1 MALLITLTF
10 VFTPSVYVLADAGQ
24 ARIQGEYCYQYGDSE
39 SLMIAKEISYAM
51 ALRKAIETYK
61 TFISSTSIVKDFKL
75 KKDIIEAIASGYVDN
90 IKIIKQEV
98 KGRTVCTT
106 LIGYVNPDAVKSII
120 SRKVEKVRKTKRK
133 EFKGI
138 LSNDWIKILNI
149 KSKIMTNPFLD
160 LVSPKVS
167 RKQIEDLIGKLD
179 TRTSISIDILYQ
191 AKQPISSQSLK
202 IIVDC
207 FDKDGNPMEGTYAI
221 VPSGYLALA
230 TGEVRR
236 TEISLP
242 YGTVSYEIR
251 LK

>member
-1 MALLITLTF
+1 MKIRPICTIALLITLTF
-10 VFTPSVYVLADAGQ
+10 VFTPSVYVLAKAGQ

-90 IKIIKQEV
+90 IKIIKQDI

-133 EFKGI
+133 EFKGLVSNNALKI
-138 LSNDWIKILNI
+138 LSIK
-149 KSKIMTNPFLD
+149 KSGQELF
-160 LVSPKVS
+160 
-167 RKQIEDLIGKLD
+167 
-179 TRTSISIDILYQ
+179 ILYQ
-191 AKQPISSQSLK
+191 AKREIKSYSSLVQEPIM
-202 IIVDC
+202 VDC
-207 FDKDGNPMEGTYAI
+207 FDGKGNPMPGKSTK
-221 VPSGYLALA
+221 VPSYGTIYK
-230 TGEVRR
+230 GEVREA
-236 TEISLP
+236 EIVLP
-242 YGTVSYEIR
+242 SGTMSYEVR
-251 LK
+251 LRHY

>member
-1 MALLITLTF
+1 MKIRPICTIVLLITLTF
-10 VFTPSVYVLADAGQ
+10 VFTPSVYVLAKAGQ

-90 IKIIKQEV
+90 IKIIKQDV

-133 EFKGI
+133 EFKGLVSNRNVKI
-138 LSNDWIKILNI
+138 LS
-149 KSKIMTNPFLD
+149 
-160 LVSPKVS
+160 V
-167 RKQIEDLIGKLD
+167 RKKHAFSNSYWLI
-179 TRTSISIDILYQ
+179 S
-191 AKQPISSQSLK
+191 A
-202 IIVDC
+202 
-207 FDKDGNPMEGTYAI
+207 
-221 VPSGYLALA
+221 
-230 TGEVRR
+230 
-236 TEISLP
+236 
-242 YGTVSYEIR
+242 
-251 LK
+251 

>member
-1 MALLITLTF
+1 MKPLRISFLVLLLSLIVVTSAF
-10 VFTPSVYVLADAGQ
+10 AKQVEISGK
-24 ARIQGEYCYQYGDSE
+24 YCYQYGDSE

-90 IKIIKQEV
+90 IKIIKQDV

-133 EFKGI
+133 EFEG
-138 LSNDWIKILNI
+138 LVSNPFIKILSI
-149 KSKIMTNPFLD
+149 RKIESNDGARSLD
-160 LVSPKVS
+160 V
-167 RKQIEDLIGKLD
+167 
-179 TRTSISIDILYQ
+179 LYQ
-191 AKQPISSQSLK
+191 AKVQIGQTGNEYKIYDNPSYYII

-207 FDKDGNPMEGTYAI
+207 FDSNGNPVPGTSTI
-221 VPSGYLALA
+221 VPHNGTVY
-230 TGEVRR
+230 TGEVKKTLIR
-236 TEISLP
+236 LP
-242 YGTVSYEIR
+242 NEAVSYEVR
-251 LK
+251 LRPYQKKR

>member
-1 MALLITLTF
+1 MKIRPICTIALLITLTF

-90 IKIIKQEV
+90 IKIIKQDV

-133 EFKGI
+133 EFKGLVSRNVKI
-138 LSNDWIKILNI
+138 LSIRKGLHSIYKIGGL
-149 KSKIMTNPFLD
+149 K
-160 LVSPKVS
+160 
-167 RKQIEDLIGKLD
+167 
-179 TRTSISIDILYQ
+179 ILYQ
-191 AKQPISSQSLK
+191 AKGVLSYESETIM
-202 IIVDC
+202 VDC
-207 FDKDGNPMEGTYAI
+207 FDDNGNPIPGNSVKIPFYDTIYK
-221 VPSGYLALA
+221 
-230 TGEVRR
+230 GEVREA
-236 TEISLP
+236 EIVLP
-242 YGTVSYEIR
+242 TGTVSYEVR
-251 LK
+251 LRSY